1 MLGRLLAH
9 SLAPNEPPSL
19 AERSLLQSSCPTKE
33 LVLLALEAFYSSL
46 GKNVIFIS
54 NVINNYKNN
63 AVYYMIAEPLH
74 STL

>member
-46 GKNVIFIS
+46 GKSVIFIS
-54 NVINNYKNN
+54 NVINYKNN
-63 AVYYMIAEPLH
+63 AVNYMIAEPLH